1 MAAAASPGAEPASP
15 DSSGGE
21 TLSIVVLAAG
31 RGTRMCNDRPKVLHE
46 LAGRSLIAHVLD
58 LARSLGPTRLV
69 TVLGAGMEDVAAEV
83 ERLAPDGRI
92 VIQDPPHGTGH
103 ALTVAAPALPET
115 GTVLVLYGDT
125 PLLTRATLERLL
137 ARRAKDGAAVTVLGM
152 RPPDATGYGRLRAEP
167 DGRLHAIVEHRH
179 CDTALLASDLCNAGV
194 VALAADRLRR
204 LLAELPRQPE
214 NGEYYLTDAV
224 GLAVAKGWPCSAV
237 EGSWIE
243 GQGVNTQ
250 AQLAMV
256 GGFFQARRRAELMDQ
271 GVIME
276 APDTV
281 MLSADT
287 AIGPGAVIEPFVVF
301 RPGVTVEPGAV
312 IHAHSYLE
320 RARVG
325 AGAEVGPFAR
335 LRPGAEIGERAK
347 IGNFVEVK
355 NSRLGTGAKASHLT
369 YLGDCEVGPGANI
382 GAGTVTCNYDGFM
395 KHRTEIGEAAF
406 VGSNTSLVAPVVVGD
421 GVVVGAGSVLTA
433 DVPADALALSRAPQR
448 ILEGAGARLRTR
460 LAHEKKRRKS

>member
-1 MAAAASPGAEPASP
+1 MAATVGPGAEPVSP
-15 DSSGGE
+15 E
-21 TLSIVVLAAG
+21 TPGAAPLSIVVLAAG

-46 LAGRSLIAHVLD
+46 LAGKSLIAHVLD
-58 LARSLGPTRLV
+58 LAASLRPAHLT

-83 ERLAPDGRI
+83 QRLAPEGRI

-103 ALTVAAPALPET
+103 ALAVAAPGLPET
-115 GTVLVLYGDT
+115 GAVLVLYGDT

-137 ARRAKDGAAVTVLGM
+137 ERRAGDAAAVTVLGM
-152 RPPDATGYGRLRAEP
+152 RPPEPAGYGRLRAEP
-167 DGRLHAIVEHRH
+167 DGRLHAIVEHKH
-179 CDTALLASDLCNAGV
+179 CDEALLASDLCNAGV
-194 VALAADRLRR
+194 LALAADRLRR

-224 GLAVAKGWPCSAV
+224 GLAVARGWPCSAV

-256 GGFFQARRRAELMDQ
+256 AAFFQARRRAELMEQ

-301 RPGVTVEPGAV
+301 RPGVTVESGAV

-320 RARVG
+320 QARVG

-335 LRPGAEIGERAK
+335 LRPGPRSVSGPRSAIS
-347 IGNFVEVK
+347 
-355 NSRLGTGAKASHLT
+355 SRS
-369 YLGDCEVGPGANI
+369 
-382 GAGTVTCNYDGFM
+382 
-395 KHRTEIGEAAF
+395 RT
-406 VGSNTSLVAPVVVGD
+406 
-421 GVVVGAGSVLTA
+421 AGS
-433 DVPADALALSRAPQR
+433 ALAPRPA
-448 ILEGAGARLRTR
+448 T
-460 LAHEKKRRKS
+460 